1 MTGINLLWISLILGF
16 LISVLTVVWVLDD
29 QKKQRV
35 IYERELKRFQ
45 AEEAARRKAEAEEA
59 ARKEAE
65 RQARIAAGLP
75 PEPEEEELD
84 KDGEDNT
91 DTDIENPASVVTEE
105 VQSDCGGSRERRPLL
120 LESRHLPAPGFG
132 RYSDRQSAME
142 SA

>member
-1 MTGINLLWISLILGF
+1 MTGVNLLWISLIIGF

-45 AEEAARRKAEAEEA
+45 EEEAARKKAEAEAA

-75 PEPEEEELD
+75 PDPEPEEEEEAAEG
-84 KDGEDNT
+84 GEAPEEST
-91 DTDIENPASVVTEE
+91 NPS
-105 VQSDCGGSRERRPLL
+105 
-120 LESRHLPAPGFG
+120 AP
-132 RYSDRQSAME
+132 
-142 SA
+142 

>member
-1 MTGINLLWISLILGF
+1 MTGVNLLWISLIIGF

-45 AEEAARRKAEAEEA
+45 EEEAARKKAEAEAA

-75 PEPEEEELD
+75 PDPEPEEEEEAAEG
-84 KDGEDNT
+84 GEAPEEST
-91 DTDIENPASVVTEE
+91 NPST
-105 VQSDCGGSRERRPLL
+105 P
-120 LESRHLPAPGFG
+120 
-132 RYSDRQSAME
+132 
-142 SA
+142 